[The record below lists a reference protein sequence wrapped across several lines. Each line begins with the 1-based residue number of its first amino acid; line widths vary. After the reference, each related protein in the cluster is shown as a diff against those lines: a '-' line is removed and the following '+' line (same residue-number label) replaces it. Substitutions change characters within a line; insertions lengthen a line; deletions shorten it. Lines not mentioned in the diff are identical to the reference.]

1 MTNVFVLIGDS
12 DSKSL
17 GTLKNNIQTMTI
29 EIPQTNNL
37 NEIECSKNSS
47 DIRKV
52 PLSILDDEQGGILFT
67 PSGIL
72 SLDESLFNASQERQ
86 RSETDQEFID
96 AAIGQIQS
104 KIMSTTT
111 QSSNEEF
118 SISDIESS
126 GSGIVVYEKIVET
139 PRKLWIFRIALLCL
153 VFVVVILSLIL
164 IR

>member
-1 MTNVFVLIGDS
+1 
-12 DSKSL
+12 
-17 GTLKNNIQTMTI
+17 MTI

-37 NEIECSKNSS
+37 NQIECSTNSS

-118 SISDIESS
+118 SISDIE
-126 GSGIVVYEKIVET
+126 
-139 PRKLWIFRIALLCL
+139 IF
-153 VFVVVILSLIL
+153 S
-164 IR
+164 

>member
-1 MTNVFVLIGDS
+1 MT
-12 DSKSL
+12 
-17 GTLKNNIQTMTI
+17 T
-29 EIPQTNNL
+29 EIPQTNSL
-37 NEIECSKNSS
+37 NQIECSTNSS

-67 PSGIL
+67 PSGVL
-72 SLDESLFNASQERQ
+72 SLDESLFNASPQERQ
-86 RSETDQEFID
+86 RSETDQQFID

-104 KIMSTTT
+104 KIMSMTT
-111 QSSNEEF
+111 QSSNEEL

-126 GSGIVVYEKIVET
+126 GSGIIVYEKKVET
-139 PRKLWIFRIALLCL
+139 PRKLWIFRIALLSL